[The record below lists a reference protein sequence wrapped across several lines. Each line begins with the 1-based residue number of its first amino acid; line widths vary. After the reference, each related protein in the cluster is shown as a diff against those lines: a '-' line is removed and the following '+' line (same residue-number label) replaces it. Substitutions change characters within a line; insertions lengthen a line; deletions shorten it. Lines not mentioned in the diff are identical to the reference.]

1 MMKIKL
7 DDVIEQVELANESSN
22 SYFNKATGEIHQ
34 ISDEVEMYAEED
46 LEDDFIPEWEKE
58 IIPIAK
64 DIKEN
69 PDNYIP
75 FPTQFDIHEYS
86 IMEKF
91 CLSLVNEDLRDTMY
105 SSIKGSGAFQRF
117 KKNIDRFG
125 IVEDWYKFKSDAL
138 KEIAIEWCN
147 DNGIEYY

>member
-105 SSIKGSGAFQRF
+105 SSIKGSSAFQRF